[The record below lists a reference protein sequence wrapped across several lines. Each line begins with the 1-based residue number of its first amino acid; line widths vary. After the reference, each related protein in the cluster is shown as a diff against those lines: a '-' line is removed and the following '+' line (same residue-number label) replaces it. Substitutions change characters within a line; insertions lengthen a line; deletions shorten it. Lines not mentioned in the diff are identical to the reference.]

1 MDRLFGIETEYGI
14 ILDQDAATDP
24 VTESIA
30 LIKCYRPDDPTPRWD
45 YSHEDP
51 MRDARGFRADQLLEP
66 PTRRRSRSR
75 TGATISRSRT

>member
-14 ILDQDAATDP
+14 ILDQEAATDP
-24 VTESIA
+24 VTESVA

-51 MRDARGFRADQLLEP
+51 YRDARG
-66 PTRRRSRSR
+66 
-75 TGATISRSRT
+75 